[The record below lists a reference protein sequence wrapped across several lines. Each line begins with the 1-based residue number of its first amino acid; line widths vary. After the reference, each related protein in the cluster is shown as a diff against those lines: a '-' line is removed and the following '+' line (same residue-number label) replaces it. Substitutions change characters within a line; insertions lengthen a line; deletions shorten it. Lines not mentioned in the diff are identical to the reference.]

1 MFKAV
6 SKKLKAVLPTLIS
19 SQQTAYVKNRF
30 IGETG
35 RLISDIIEV
44 SDWLNVEGLILK
56 KLFTL
61 LIVIFLIP
69 SWQNLGLANILSHG

>member
-35 RLISDIIEV
+35 RLISDIIEI
-44 SDWLNVEGLILK
+44 SDWLNVEGFILK
-56 KLFTL
+56 KLCTL

-69 SWQNLGLANILSHG
+69 SWQNLGLAKILSHG